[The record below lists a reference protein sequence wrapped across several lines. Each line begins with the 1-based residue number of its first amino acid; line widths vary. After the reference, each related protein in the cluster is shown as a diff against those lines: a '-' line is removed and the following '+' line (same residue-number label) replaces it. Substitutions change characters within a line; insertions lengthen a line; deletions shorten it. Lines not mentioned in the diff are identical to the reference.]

1 MKRINLSKEWKA
13 IKLDILEFENDIDE
27 SLLTE
32 DLFQI
37 RNKEYIID
45 SGWYSTLNS
54 FITYLIF
61 DSNWSDPVITVKS
74 GNVFDCINAIQLVI
88 YYADKLIGG
97 GNISDSKLAE

>member
-1 MKRINLSKEWKA
+1 MKRIDLSKEWKA

-37 RNKEYIID
+37 RNEEYIID
-45 SGWYSTLNS
+45 SGWYSTQNS

-61 DSNWSDPVITVKS
+61 QSNWSDPIITIKS
-74 GNVFDCINAIQLVI
+74 ENIFDCLNAIQLVI
-88 YYADKLIGG
+88 YYADKLIVRNNG
-97 GNISDSKLAE
+97 